1 MNSFLTLL
9 HRETLGSWR
18 QGGSASMVVIFYFM
32 TVSLFPFGVGPDSG
46 LLATIGGGIVWVAAL
61 LAAIVSLD
69 RMFALDVEDGSMDLL
84 VLTPMPLELLVAT
97 KALAHWLNNLG
108 PVIVITPVLTL
119 FFNLSGEG
127 FITLM
132 LTMVLGTPALSF
144 IGAIGAALTASLKRG
159 GVIIPLLV
167 LPLYI
172 PTLIFGAGAITEALN
187 GSAVETSSLLY
198 LAAIST
204 FSIAL
209 GPVAAAAALRVT
221 ME

>member
-1 MNSFLTLL
+1 
-9 HRETLGSWR
+9 
-18 QGGSASMVVIFYFM
+18 
-32 TVSLFPFGVGPDSG
+32 
-46 LLATIGGGIVWVAAL
+46 
-61 LAAIVSLD
+61 
-69 RMFALDVEDGSMDLL
+69 
-84 VLTPMPLELLVAT
+84 LVAT

-187 GSAVETSSLLY
+187 GSAAETSSLLY